1 MYNVEILSEVIDSFM
16 ICIAVCVNLIFPSN
30 HYPFNGPNSAY
41 VTKPNV
47 TRYALLCNKVVLVPK
62 TKSTRLVDIGV
73 LLRQIIAACPLH
85 STGTNSDAISGR
97 ITCERVLEF
106 LSACF

>member
-1 MYNVEILSEVIDSFM
+1 MHSCLCKSYISQ
-16 ICIAVCVNLIFPSN
+16 A
-30 HYPFNGPNSAY
+30 PNNAY

-62 TKSTRLVDIGV
+62 TKSTRLVDIDV
-73 LLRQIIAACPLH
+73 LLRQIVAACPLH
-85 STGTNSDAISGR
+85 STSLSSDAISGR
-97 ITCERVLEF
+97 ITCERVFGL

>member
-1 MYNVEILSEVIDSFM
+1 MTR
-16 ICIAVCVNLIFPSN
+16 IAICVNLIIRKS
-30 HYPFNGPNSAY
+30 HYPFNGNNSTC

-47 TRYALLCNKVVLVPK
+47 TGHALVCNKVVLIPE
-62 TKSTRLVDIGV
+62 TKSTRLVDMDV

-85 STGTNSDAISGR
+85 STGISSDAISGR
-97 ITCERVLEF
+97 ITCERVLGF